1 MNRAR
6 LELLQW
12 FGLLA
17 APLAWTV
24 QLVAGFGV
32 ANASCDGAGGIPA
45 SAYEVGFTTV
55 ALAITI
61 AAAAAAIV
69 LFRSV
74 AGVDEDA
81 PGPAGRLRFFAVAAL
96 LGNVLFFVII
106 VLSGVGA
113 VVHLPCAQ
121 S

>member
-1 MNRAR
+1 MSRAR

-12 FGLLA
+12 FALLA

-32 ANASCDGAGGIPA
+32 ANAACDGAGGGPV

-55 ALAITI
+55 ALAITV
-61 AAAAAAIV
+61 AAAAAAV
-69 LFRSV
+69 LLFRSL
-74 AGVDEDA
+74 ADVDEDA
-81 PGPAGRLRFFAVAAL
+81 PGSAGRLRFFAVAAL
-96 LGNVLFFVII
+96 LGNVLFFMII